1 VIAVSPDGTDADAS
15 PPFDYEVVAVFGP
28 TGSGKSEVAEA
39 LARQVG
45 AEIVSAD
52 AMQMYRGVPILTN
65 QSSTPTRLVAVRD
78 LSETMSVGEY
88 ARLAHQA
95 IDECVARDGIVVVA
109 GGTGLYLRA
118 ALCELRLPPPPPA
131 GTRERLD
138 ALYEELGPA
147 EAHALLAE
155 RDPRA
160 AEVVHE
166 NDRRRVVRALELNEL
181 GLSLAPDRDRLWSQE
196 MRRKT
201 LLVGIEVHLEEL
213 DRRIAERTATMF
225 ARGAAQE
232 AQDAGRFSDTARHVI
247 GLREARS
254 LPPEEAIA
262 AITERTRRYA
272 RYQRKWMRR
281 LPIAVTLD
289 GLASAEDNALAIRA
303 LLGTVG

>member
-1 VIAVSPDGTDADAS
+1 VIPVSPDGTDASAPLPS
-15 PPFDYEVVAVFGP
+15 GYEVVAVFGP
-28 TGSGKSEVAEA
+28 TGSGKSEVAEE

-88 ARLAHQA
+88 ARLAHEA
-95 IDECVARDGIVVVA
+95 IDECVTRDGIVVVA

-160 AEVVHE
+160 AEVVHA
-166 NDRRRVVRALELNEL
+166 NDRRRMVRALELNEL

-201 LLVGIEVHLEEL
+201 LLVGIDIHFEEL

-225 ARGAAQE
+225 VRGAAQE
-232 AQDAGRFSDTARHVI
+232 AQAAGRFSDTARHVI
-247 GLREARS
+247 GLHEARS

-281 LPIAVTLD
+281 LPLVATLD
-289 GLASAEDNALAIRA
+289 GLASAEENALAVRA
-303 LLGTVG
+303 LLGTAG